1 MSADHHFTIQQEG
14 TAQLREKASRFIGIA
29 FHVRDE
35 ESFRHRLVSVKKE
48 HHTARHWCWAYV
60 LGDDGQV
67 HRSQDDGEPSG
78 TAGKPILRHIQGRGL
93 TYTAVI
99 VVRYFGGTLLGKGG
113 LVQAYG
119 DTARAA
125 LEQAVIIEEVART
138 RLTIICTYPQLD
150 RVRSDV
156 AAMEGVVV
164 DGSYGD
170 RCRLEVELPRGRITA
185 ALERWALQ
193 GIGATV
199 MDQAK

>member
-1 MSADHHFTIQQEG
+1 MSADHHFTIQHEG

-35 ESFRHRLVSVKKE
+35 ESFKQRLLSVKKE

-60 LGDDGQV
+60 IGDDGQV

-119 DTARAA
+119 DTAKAA

-138 RLTIICTYPQLD
+138 RMSIHCTYAQLD
-150 RVRSDV
+150 RLRSDV
-156 AAMEGVVV
+156 AAMEGLVV

-170 RCRLEVELPRGRITA
+170 RCRLEVELPRGRITN

-193 GIGATV
+193 GIEAAV

>member
-1 MSADHHFTIQQEG
+1 MSADHHFTIQHEG
-14 TAQLREKASRFIGIA
+14 IAQLREKASRFIGIA

-35 ESFRHRLVSVKKE
+35 ESFKQRLLSVKKE

-138 RLTIICTYPQLD
+138 RMSIHCTYAQLD
-150 RVRSDV
+150 RLRSDV
-156 AAMEGVVV
+156 AAMEGLVV

-170 RCRLEVELPRGRITA
+170 RCRLVVELPRGRITT
-185 ALERWALQ
+185 ALERWAQQ
-193 GIGATV
+193 GIEAAV
-199 MDQAK
+199 MDQEK

>member
-1 MSADHHFTIQQEG
+1 MSADNHFTIQQEG

-29 FHVRDE
+29 FPVRDE
-35 ESFRHRLVSVKKE
+35 ERFKQRLLSVKKE

-125 LEQAVIIEEVART
+125 LEQAVIMEEVART
-138 RLTIICTYPQLD
+138 RMSIHCTYAQLD
-150 RVRSDV
+150 RLRIDV
-156 AAMEGVVV
+156 AAMEGLVV

-170 RCRLEVELPRGRITA
+170 RCHLLVELPRSRIGA
-185 ALERWALQ
+185 AVERWSLQ
-193 GIGATV
+193 GIDAAV
-199 MDQAK
+199 MDQSK

>member
-1 MSADHHFTIQQEG
+1 MSADHHFTIQHEG

-35 ESFRHRLVSVKKE
+35 ESFKQRLLSVKKE

-60 LGDDGQV
+60 IGDDGQV

-119 DTARAA
+119 DTAKAA

-138 RLTIICTYPQLD
+138 RMSIHCTYAQLD
-150 RVRSDV
+150 RLRSDV
-156 AAMEGVVV
+156 AAMEGLVL

-170 RCRLEVELPRGRITA
+170 RCHLVVELPRGRITT

-193 GIGATV
+193 GIEAAV
-199 MDQAK
+199 KDQAK